1 MKYNCLYKFWYD
13 LKLSDRMWCKISLHM
28 IRCITPHE
36 RQNIFFVSSCDL
48 ARVYQHFVLYWFK
61 SSITKTISRMN
72 GKHFLHNL
80 TNLLL
85 SFKENT
91 WQCNVLIIFFFQL
104 QRNSRFTMRRSPLGG
119 FSFRWG
125 SVFLCAASLLLAP
138 QELSLKTSK
147 KPVMLL
153 YTGQIHR
160 NLMFVTVDI
169 TYQIILY
176 SLTELYKSSYF
187 NMLTVT

>member
-13 LKLSDRMWCKISLHM
+13 LKLSDRIWCKILLHM

-48 ARVYQHFVLYWFK
+48 ARVYQHFVIYWFK
-61 SSITKTISRMN
+61 SSITKTISRVN

-91 WQCNVLIIFFFQL
+91 WQCNLLIIFFSNCKEIPVSLCEDPHWEDSHLDGALCSFVL
-104 QRNSRFTMRRSPLGG
+104 HLYCPLPRSFLWRPL
-119 FSFRWG
+119 
-125 SVFLCAASLLLAP
+125 
-138 QELSLKTSK
+138 
-147 KPVMLL
+147 
-153 YTGQIHR
+153 R
-160 NLMFVTVDI
+160 NL
-169 TYQIILY
+169 
-176 SLTELYKSSYF
+176 
-187 NMLTVT
+187 